1 MYQYE
6 SKSFAQTILVGNR
19 GSAFI
24 SFFDQPMFVVTANS
38 TGGIQLYSHRTE
50 YPVLIHTAKD
60 EGTALQL
67 VSQFAYDYA
76 DALKKGCTITF
87 NFCSAEDKLSESDSD

>member
-6 SKSFAQTILVGNR
+6 SKSFAQTILVGNL

-24 SFFDQPMFVVTANS
+24 SLFDQPMFVITTNS
-38 TGGIQLYSHRTE
+38 VGGIQLYSHRTE

-60 EGTALQL
+60 EETALQL
-67 VSQFAYDYA
+67 VSKFTYDYA
-76 DALKKGCTITF
+76 DALTKGCAINF
-87 NFCSAEDKLSESDSD
+87 NFCLTEDKLSESEND